1 MQQRFSLLSSC
12 AAFLLGAF
20 VIIGSAQAANA
31 TLTPPEVLSKLQAG
45 ELTLIDIRTPEEWRG
60 SGVVAEA
67 KRIDLQDPDGAIG
80 FTTKVLAAVN
90 GDKTAPVA
98 VICRTGS
105 RSGYAQR
112 FLQKQGFTNVIN
124 IPEGM
129 IGSMAGPGWIER
141 GLPIK
146 PCPDC

>member
-67 KRIDLQDPDGAIG
+67 KRIDLQDPDGATG

>member
-12 AAFLLGAF
+12 AAFLLGAL

-45 ELTLIDIRTPEEWRG
+45 ELTLIDIRTPEEWRD

-67 KRIDLQDPDGAIG
+67 KRIDLQDPDGATG